1 MVKTIAVTEY
11 ADANRSY
18 CDECFEEHICIN
30 ENLAEEGMYLNCGVH
45 HDIAECERCSQHY
58 IDYENDAIMLCD
70 NCKECRNNEVV
81 PT

>member
-1 MVKTIAVTEY
+1 
-11 ADANRSY
+11 
-18 CDECFEEHICIN
+18 
-30 ENLAEEGMYLNCGVH
+30 MYLNCGVH

-58 IDYENDAIMLCD
+58 IDYVNDAIMLCD